1 MFDRGARDR
10 PEDLEMSMRYIRAD
24 ADRMSALVDDLLLI
38 ARLGRER
45 PLAHETVELREL
57 IEPAVAAASV
67 QDPDRTIELSAPE
80 PATIVG
86 DGARLRQV
94 VDNLLVNAVRHTP
107 AGTPIEVAL
116 GKDGDSVLISVAD
129 HGFGIPESER
139 KSIFEPFNRMERSRS
154 RATGGEGLGLAIV
167 ATIVQ
172 AHDGEVGVAE
182 TNGGGARFWV
192 RLPLAV
198 EKPVETVPVIA
209 PDSKQQEVSP
219 PTGLSQAPVG
229 RR

>member
-1 MFDRGARDR
+1 
-10 PEDLEMSMRYIRAD
+10 MRYIRAD

-45 PLAHETVELREL
+45 PLAHETVELREI
-57 IEPAVAAASV
+57 IEPAVGAASL
-67 QDPDRTIELSAPE
+67 QDPDRRIELSAPE

-86 DGARLRQV
+86 DSARLRQV

-107 AGTPIEVAL
+107 AGTPIEVTL
-116 GKDGDSVLISVAD
+116 GKNGDSALVSVQD

-172 AHDGEVGVAE
+172 AHAGEVGVVE
-182 TNGGGARFWV
+182 TDGGGARFWV
-192 RLPLAV
+192 RLPLAP
-198 EKPVETVPVIA
+198 EEPVTSLPVTVPVVEPA
-209 PDSKQQEVSP
+209 TKQPDASP
-219 PTGLSQAPVG
+219 PTSLNEASAA